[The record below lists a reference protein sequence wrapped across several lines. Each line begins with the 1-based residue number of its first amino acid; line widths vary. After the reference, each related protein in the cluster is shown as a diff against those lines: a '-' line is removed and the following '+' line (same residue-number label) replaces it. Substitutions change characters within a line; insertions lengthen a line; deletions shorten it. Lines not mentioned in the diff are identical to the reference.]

1 MCGVFKMINKDWN
14 KIELLRHVRHDWL
27 NKLQLIKGNLDLN
40 KIDRTKEIITEIV
53 IEAQNETKLSNLE
66 FPNFTLLLLT
76 HNWEQH
82 AFQIDFEVIN
92 NMKCKEMK
100 EDSLTNWIS
109 AFFSQ
114 LDKALKPFAENQLSL
129 TIEPEEQGIR
139 FFLDFCGT
147 IENIECI
154 QRFLEQSYLGVEIMP
169 FHLTDGEFSLEV
181 FFQQESKSHT

>member
-40 KIDRTKEIITEIV
+40 KIDRTKEIISEIV
-53 IEAQNETKLSNLE
+53 IEAQNETKLSNLH

-76 HNWEQH
+76 HNWEQNM
-82 AFQIDFEVIN
+82 FQIDFEVIN
-92 NMKCKEMK
+92 DIKCKVI
-100 EDSLTNWIS
+100 DDDLLTNWVS

-114 LDKALKPFAENQLSL
+114 LNKALKPFAENQLSL

-154 QRFLEQSYLGVEIMP
+154 QHFLDQSYHGVDSVQ
-169 FHLTDGEFSLEV
+169 FQLSDGEFSLEV
-181 FFQQESKSHT
+181 LFSARE

>member
-40 KIDRTKEIITEIV
+40 KIDRTKEIISEIV
-53 IEAQNETKLSNLE
+53 IEAQNETKLSNLH

-82 AFQIDFEVIN
+82 KFQIDFEVIN
-92 NMKCKEMK
+92 DIKCKVV
-100 EDSLTNWIS
+100 DDDLLTDWIN

-114 LDKALKPFAENQLSL
+114 LNKALKPFAENQLSL
-129 TIEPEEQGIR
+129 TIEPKEQGIR

-147 IENIECI
+147 IENKEMI
-154 QRFLEQSYLGVEIMP
+154 QRYIKQTTTGVYIQQ
-169 FHLTDGEFSLEV
+169 FDLTDQEFSLEV
-181 FFQQESKSHT
+181 LFQQENN